1 MNDKASVDSH
11 VIDAV
16 AASLPTTTASDTA
29 FIPPQ
34 EQAHVFLQHLAQQ
47 GLTVAPVEGT
57 DGASALHQISQG
69 LIDLFSSE
77 DRKLKYSALLVLFL
91 VLVVLYIQPLVI
103 LFGLLLSGVIFFI
116 FALTRRSQ
124 TAD

>member
-1 MNDKASVDSH
+1 MDSH

-16 AASLPTTTASDTA
+16 AASLPTTTGPDMASV
-29 FIPPQ
+29 PPQ
-34 EQAHVFLQHLAQQ
+34 DQARVFLQHLAQR
-47 GLTVAPVEGT
+47 GLTVAPAERT
-57 DGASALHQISQG
+57 DGASALHQISEG

-103 LFGLLLSGVIFFI
+103 LFGLLLSGVVFFI
-116 FALTRRSQ
+116 FALTRRNQ

>member
-16 AASLPTTTASDTA
+16 AASLPTTTAS
-29 FIPPQ
+29 IPPQ
-34 EQAHVFLQHLAQQ
+34 EQARVFLQHLAQR

-116 FALTRRSQ
+116 FALTRGSQ

>member
-1 MNDKASVDSH
+1 MDDKVSVDSR

-16 AASLPTTTASDTA
+16 AASLPTGMGRDAAAAPAQD
-29 FIPPQ
+29 
-34 EQAHVFLQHLAQQ
+34 QARVFLQRLAQR

-103 LFGLLLSGVIFFI
+103 LFGLLLSGVVFFI
-116 FALTRRSQ
+116 FALTRRNP
-124 TAD
+124 TD

>member
-16 AASLPTTTASDTA
+16 AASLPTTTAA
-29 FIPPQ
+29 IPPQ
-34 EQAHVFLQHLAQQ
+34 EQARVFLQHLAQR

>member
-16 AASLPTTTASDTA
+16 AASLPTTTAS
-29 FIPPQ
+29 IPPQ
-34 EQAHVFLQHLAQQ
+34 EQARVFLQHLAQR

-57 DGASALHQISQG
+57 DGVSALHQISQG

>member
-1 MNDKASVDSH
+1 MNDKGSVDSH

-16 AASLPTTTASDTA
+16 AESLPAVTGGGAP
-29 FIPPQ
+29 IPPAQ
-34 EQAHVFLQHLAQQ
+34 DQARVFLQRLAQR

-57 DGASALHQISQG
+57 DGASALHQISDG

-103 LFGLLLSGVIFFI
+103 LFGLLLSGVVFFI
-116 FALTRRSQ
+116 FALKR
-124 TAD
+124 